1 MILQNR
7 MLELSRIRRKSL
19 IAPFERFVA
28 DLSAFEVFQWDKR
41 VMVSKDLRGTS
52 STCVGNVID

>member
-1 MILQNR
+1 

-28 DLSAFEVFQWDKR
+28 DLSAFEVFQWNKR
-41 VMVSKDLRGTS
+41 VMVSKDLRDTS
-52 STCVGNVID
+52 STCVGNVTD